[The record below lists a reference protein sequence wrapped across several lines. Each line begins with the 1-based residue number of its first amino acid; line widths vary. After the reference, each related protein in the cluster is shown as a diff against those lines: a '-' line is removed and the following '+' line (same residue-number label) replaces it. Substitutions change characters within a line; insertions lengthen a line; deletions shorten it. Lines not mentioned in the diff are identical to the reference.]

1 MRPEQINH
9 NLLHPVKNRTWK
21 PGDRVLT
28 ALAGII
34 GAFIGLL
41 LGMTALVAFFGSQA
55 ATEAGRPGM
64 LLIKVIV
71 VGTFVILSVI
81 LFTCGFRDGEDKD

>member
-1 MRPEQINH
+1 MKPAQIGH
-9 NLLHPVKNRTWK
+9 SRLYFKESRKGVFKDLIQSFF
-21 PGDRVLT
+21 
-28 ALAGII
+28 AGLI
-34 GAFIGLL
+34 GAVFGLL
-41 LGMTALVAFFGSQA
+41 MGMTVLAAFLGRQA

-81 LFTCGFRDGEDKD
+81 LFTCRFGGED